1 MRKTTLLLVLPLLL
15 LFTSCATVFNRKEY
29 NVSFYG
35 AKPNMKVR
43 VNDSTYML
51 PATVKVKRS
60 KQDLPI
66 TVITDSVTKQA
77 IIEHAMS
84 PTFFYP
90 NIILMEFAP
99 IPYGI
104 DLLTEKRFYYGK
116 NLVLDDTTAVYK
128 PSVFNPYKEYFGK
141 TFYGE
146 KGQWNFVTGMP
157 YGNMFYMQPRKLG
170 VKKSGGFFGLLAGVE
185 YFYNPRKSLKITASN
200 AIDFLAPVPAPVMH
214 DGDYEAMRSWNFT
227 LTNNYIAGR
236 MIFGYGIN
244 YGIYTWRLI
253 SPDYG
258 KDPLAPPPSKKNS
271 HAFGTSLSLHH
282 QITNFFT
289 FGVTYNPT
297 FYSIFPKSEW
307 LYQHV
312 ISIEFI
318 FRIPLNRHLKT
329 DW

>member
-1 MRKTTLLLVLPLLL
+1 MKKTTLLLLPFLL

-29 NVSFYG
+29 NVTFTG
-35 AKPNMKVR
+35 NKPNMKVR
-43 VNDSTYML
+43 VNDSTYSL

-66 TVITDSVTKQA
+66 IVISDSVAKTA

-99 IPYGI
+99 IPYSI
-104 DLLTEKRFYYGK
+104 DLLSQKRFYYGK
-116 NLVLDDTTAVYK
+116 ELELNDTASVYK

-141 TFYGE
+141 TFYGK
-146 KGQWNFVTGMP
+146 KGQWNFIAGIP
-157 YGNMFYMQPRKLG
+157 YGNIFYMQPRNLG
-170 VKKSGGFFGLLAGVE
+170 EKNGGGFFGAMLGAE
-185 YFYNPRKSLKITASN
+185 YYYSPRKSVKFTASG
-200 AIDFLAPVPAPVMH
+200 AIDFIAPVPAPVTH
-214 DGDYEAMRSWNFT
+214 DGDYEAMRSWNFA

-236 MIFGYGIN
+236 MIFGYGLN
-244 YGIYTWRLI
+244 YGIYTWRRI
-253 SPDYG
+253 VPGYS

-271 HAFGTSLSLHH
+271 HALGTSLSLHH
-282 QITNFFT
+282 QFDKIFL

-307 LYQHV
+307 LYQHT
-312 ISIEFI
+312 ISIELLFKVSLQKNK
-318 FRIPLNRHLKT
+318 RAKE
-329 DW
+329 